1 MIDLKGRVDTL
12 VGRQQRCPTGAV
24 GRLIGERMAWQHLPE
39 TLWTVSLLD
48 VAPTDRVLDIGCG
61 AGRAIEL
68 VAARVPDGYLYG
80 IDLSHAMVRA
90 AARRNARAIRMG
102 RAEVQR
108 GDVADLPYA
117 DHSFDKV
124 LSIHTL
130 YFWTDPERAIA
141 EIARVLKPGGRLALT
156 LSPGTVGAPDDA
168 GYRTMVEGYVLPS
181 MTRHGFA
188 TACVA
193 CGPESRQYRTVAVI
207 GLK

>member
-1 MIDLKGRVDTL
+1 VIDLKGRIETL
-12 VGRQQRCPTGAV
+12 VGQQQRCPTGVV
-24 GRLIGERMAWQHLPE
+24 GRLIGERMAWQHRPE

-48 VAPTDRVLDIGCG
+48 VAPTDGVLDIGCG
-61 AGRAIEL
+61 VGRAIEL
-68 VAARVPDGYLYG
+68 VAARVPDGHVSG

-90 AARRNARAIRMG
+90 AARRNARAIRMD

-117 DHSFDKV
+117 DHAFDQV

-156 LSPGTVGAPDDA
+156 LSPGKVGAPDDA
-168 GYRTMVEGYVLPS
+168 GYRTMVDGYVLPS
-181 MTRHGFA
+181 MARHGFA
-188 TACVA
+188 TARVA

>member
-1 MIDLKGRVDTL
+1 M
-12 VGRQQRCPTGAV
+12 
-24 GRLIGERMAWQHLPE
+24 GRLIGERMARQHLPE
-39 TLWTVSLLD
+39 TLWTVSVLD
-48 VAPTDRVLDIGCG
+48 VARTDQVLDIGCG

-68 VAARVPDGYLYG
+68 VAARVPDGHVCG

-90 AARRNARAIRMG
+90 AARRNAWAIRMG
-102 RAEVQR
+102 RAEVQW

-117 DHSFDKV
+117 DHSFAQV

-130 YFWTDPERAIA
+130 YFWTDPERVIA

-156 LSPGTVGAPDDA
+156 LSPGKVGAPDDV
-168 GYRTMVEGYVLPS
+168 GYRTMVEEYVLPS

-188 TACVA
+188 TARVA
-193 CGPESRQYRTVAVI
+193 CGPASRQYRTVAVI

>member
-1 MIDLKGRVDTL
+1 MIHLEGRVDAL
-12 VGRQQRCPTGAV
+12 VGRQQRCPTGWW
-24 GRLIGERMAWQHLPE
+24 GRLIGERMGRQHLPE

-48 VAPTDRVLDIGCG
+48 VAPTDWVLDIGCG

-68 VAARVPDGYLYG
+68 VAARVPDGHVCG

-90 AARRNARAIRMG
+90 ATRRNARAIRMG
-102 RAEVQR
+102 RVEVQR

-156 LSPGTVGAPDDA
+156 LSPGKVGAPDDV

-188 TACVA
+188 TARVA

>member
-1 MIDLKGRVDTL
+1 
-12 VGRQQRCPTGAV
+12 
-24 GRLIGERMAWQHLPE
+24 
-39 TLWTVSLLD
+39 VS
-48 VAPTDRVLDIGCG
+48 
-61 AGRAIEL
+61 
-68 VAARVPDGYLYG
+68 G

-108 GDVADLPYA
+108 GDVADLPCA

-141 EIARVLKPGGRLALT
+141 EIARVLKPGGRLGLT
-156 LSPGTVGAPDDA
+156 FSPGKVGVPDDA
-168 GYRTMVEGYVLPS
+168 GYRTMVEEYVLPS

-188 TACVA
+188 TARVA
-193 CGPESRQYRTVAVI
+193 CGPASRQYRTVAVI

>member
-1 MIDLKGRVDTL
+1 MIDLKGRVDAL
-12 VGRQQRCPTGAV
+12 VGRQQRCPTGLV
-24 GRLIGERMAWQHLPE
+24 GRLIGERMARQHLPE
-39 TLWTVSLLD
+39 TLWTVSVLD
-48 VAPTDRVLDIGCG
+48 VARTDRVLDIGCG

-68 VAARVPDGYLYG
+68 VAARVPDGHVCG

-90 AARRNARAIRMG
+90 AARRNARAIRLG

-130 YFWTDPERAIA
+130 YFWADPERAIA
-141 EIARVLKPGGRLALT
+141 EITRVLKPGGRLALT
-156 LSPGTVGAPDDA
+156 LSPGKVRAADDA
-168 GYRTMVEGYVLPS
+168 GYRTMVDGYVLPS

-188 TACVA
+188 TVRVA
-193 CGPESRQYRTVAVI
+193 RGPDSRQYRTVALI

>member
-1 MIDLKGRVDTL
+1 MALTYPGRPAREAGWLAAL
-12 VGRQQRCPTGAV
+12 VGRQQRCPTGV
-24 GRLIGERMAWQHLPE
+24 MGRLIGEWMARQHLPE
-39 TLWTVSLLD
+39 TLWTVSVLD
-48 VAPTDRVLDIGCG
+48 VARTDRVLDIGCG

-68 VAARVPDGYLYG
+68 VAARVPDGHVCG

-90 AARRNARAIRMG
+90 AARRNARAIRLG

-156 LSPGTVGAPDDA
+156 LSSGKVGAADDA
-168 GYRTMVEGYVLPS
+168 GYRAMVEGCLLPS
-181 MTRHGFA
+181 MKREGFT
-188 TACVA
+188 TAA
-193 CGPESRQYRTVAVI
+193 IERGPASR
-207 GLK
+207 